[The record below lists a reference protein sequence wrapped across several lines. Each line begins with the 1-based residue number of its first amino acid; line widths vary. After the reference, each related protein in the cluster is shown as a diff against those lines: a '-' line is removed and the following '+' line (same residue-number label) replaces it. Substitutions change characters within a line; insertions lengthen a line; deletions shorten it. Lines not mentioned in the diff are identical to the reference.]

1 MFNSNSPSLADIAA
15 VTDGN
20 RNNNDGFGNGM
31 GGWWVLIILL
41 ALFGGFGGNWGNN
54 GRNNSGSNDIV
65 VVPFPTGGYGSMMG
79 GYGYGF
85 GEAALQRGFDT
96 QSIISKLDGISNGIC
111 GLGYDQ
117 LAQMNAINNTV
128 QQTGWNLANAVR
140 DGQIAGMQ
148 QAQAL
153 STQLANCCCENRQG
167 QAQISYDMA
176 TQACAIKTEI
186 ANATRDIMANDDCN
200 FRSLNDTVRNGF
212 QTLINNQKD
221 AEIAELRQKLSD
233 SNLASSLQSTASY
246 IVNKVRPTPEPT
258 FNVPNPYCC
267 NTNVGYNNGGCG
279 NNLGCCA

>member
-20 RNNNDGFGNGM
+20 RNNDGFGNGM

-54 GRNNSGSNDIV
+54 NGRNNSSNDIV

-79 GYGYGF
+79 GYGAGF
-85 GEAALQRGFDT
+85 GFSEAALQRGFDT
-96 QSIISKLDGISNGIC
+96 QTIIGKLDGLNSGVC
-111 GLGYDQ
+111 SLGYDQ
-117 LAQMNAINNTV
+117 LNQMNGINNTV
-128 QQTGWNLANAVR
+128 QQTGWNLANVVR
-140 DGQIAGMQ
+140 DGQVASMQ
-148 QAQAL
+148 QSQAL
-153 STQLANCCCENRQG
+153 STQLSNCCCENRQG

-200 FRSLNDTVRNGF
+200 FRTLNQTVQNGF

-221 AEIAELRQKLSD
+221 AEIAALRQQLSD
-233 SNLASSLQSTASY
+233 CNLASGLQSTAQY
-246 IVNKVRPTPEPT
+246 IVSQVRPTPEPCFT
-258 FNVPNPYCC
+258 VPNPWQGTGSC
-267 NTNVGYNNGGCG
+267 CG
-279 NNLGCCA
+279 NLSGCCA